1 MPKRVLIVAQN
12 FYPEF
17 FKSNDIASELV
28 ERGYEVD
35 VLAGIP
41 NYPEGKFYNG
51 YGVFSRRTE
60 EYKGARVY
68 RAFQIPRGQRPG
80 AVRLSLNY
88 ISWAICAT
96 FWILFYFVFKH
107 RYDAI
112 IVHQTSPITQ
122 AWPAL
127 LLGALHHSPIY
138 TWVLDIWPDS
148 VTGFLHKPN
157 KLIEAPLRWFTNLVY
172 RRSKRILVS
181 SPGFRELVNRDA
193 DYNDKIINFPNW
205 CDDILSMS
213 LKEIPLLPN
222 GFKVMMAGNM
232 SDATGLEDVVEVM
245 KRTAH
250 NPMIVWVFVGGGN
263 RVEWLKRR
271 VKEEGLERCCAI
283 VGRYSF
289 DYMASFYHEADVMF
303 ISLKQTNLPHLDA
316 TIPARLQSYMSAGK
330 PVVGMIGRGVSQFVS
345 TIEAG
350 VCVPSGDVE
359 GCATTILRLAE
370 DSADLER
377 WGNNARNYYVKH
389 FTKSQCISNLEEI
402 IAN

>member
-127 LLGALHHSPIY
+127 LLGALHRSPIY

-205 CDDILSMS
+205 CDDILAMS
-213 LKEIPLLPN
+213 LKEIPLLPK

-250 NPMIVWVFVGGGN
+250 NPNIVWVFVGGGN
-263 RVEWLKRR
+263 RVEWLKQR
-271 VKEEGLERCCAI
+271 VKEENLERCCAI
-283 VGRYSF
+283 VGRYPF
-289 DYMASFYHEADVMF
+289 DYMASFYLLFVQSFYGCPSWHYGQFWA
-303 ISLKQTNLPHLDA
+303 LHLY
-316 TIPARLQSYMSAGK
+316 S
-330 PVVGMIGRGVSQFVS
+330 
-345 TIEAG
+345 
-350 VCVPSGDVE
+350 
-359 GCATTILRLAE
+359 
-370 DSADLER
+370 
-377 WGNNARNYYVKH
+377 
-389 FTKSQCISNLEEI
+389 
-402 IAN
+402 